1 MRERDKERQKLEK
14 KAYKKVYEN
23 LTLPLYYNMKFINVK
38 NFPLFI
44 ATLTLQYINWF

>member
-1 MRERDKERQKLEK
+1 MRERDKERQKLE
-14 KAYKKVYEN
+14 KKVYEN

-38 NFPLFI
+38 NFPLYI